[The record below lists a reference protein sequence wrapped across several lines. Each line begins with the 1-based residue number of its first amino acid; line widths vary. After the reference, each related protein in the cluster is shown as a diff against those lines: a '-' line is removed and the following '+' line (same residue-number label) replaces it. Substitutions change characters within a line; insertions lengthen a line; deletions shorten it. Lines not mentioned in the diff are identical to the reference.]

1 MSVFLRHIRRIKC
14 LILVPLLY
22 GLVIFFSVGY
32 NTMRTEIVAN
42 RYLHK
47 NLKHCNL
54 FNRCWCP
61 HKKKHEQPNF
71 IFA

>member
-32 NTMRTEIVAN
+32 NTMRTEIVAD
-42 RYLHK
+42 RYCIK
-47 NLKHCNL
+47 
-54 FNRCWCP
+54 
-61 HKKKHEQPNF
+61 
-71 IFA
+71 I